1 MDKIQ
6 DLFTDNP
13 ILAKIGTPEQY
24 SQYLDTIFPSSN
36 VKDIVYHGTNANDIE
51 GGRLR
56 LSKEGVY
63 GEGIYVQTKKEFTGT
78 FGSNTLSLVINTKKP
93 FPFYDNNGK
102 LNKLWLTIR
111 DKHANTK
118 KFYWADVAKEEF
130 RDEIKK
136 LGYDSIKTEEGG
148 GNTYYILFEPEQTH
162 ILGSKQDIEEFK
174 KYTEKNIKENM
185 SSFKIFSKE
194 WWKESLGLHESP
206 PNNFENDDN
215 RQYVEDNLSA
225 LNKAALVFNFPVEDM
240 QLAFNGASSLVL
252 MDDVWSK
259 LENSN
264 SHNIQTLG
272 QALLYAKENKIDP
285 VPYLEAIKNMESLP
299 KPLVLKYDTDK
310 YYLINGEFVL
320 SLQKALNM
328 TPDILQATIN
338 VKIKEDGGQEE
349 EINLVNEFISYVKED
364 LGLVQT
370 PKIEFSDDT
379 DHVKEQCSFGYFSP
393 DLNVIW
399 VYTGDRNMADIFRTL
414 AHELVHR
421 KQEEDGKINYES
433 GKTGSDI
440 ENEANAKAGVLLRDF
455 GKKHNDIYDTPIKKF
470 IKNGLSEV
478 KIQKPIPNALKPLEQ
493 IKTQID
499 QTKDKAALIALSI
512 KVAELVLPIWEYY
525 YPNDDRPR
533 KAIEAAKSGDN
544 AAHAAMGVAAASHA
558 ANSLAA
564 NRAARAAY
572 YAARVTDYVDY
583 IADEA
588 HIATDAAIEATKF
601 HFNLKEVK
609 IQQPINYKKAYGE
622 VHSYDEMKKWESENS
637 KLPSHFLIDRTN
649 NTVLAGFQDMNIPK
663 WAWNL
668 HGNDNVPP
676 TENNMFALAS
686 KSSITNPPP
695 YLNTPNIDITN
706 PSSWGNISKV
716 RQYIKNLNEVKISK
730 PQNFPF
736 LKLKKGQK
744 VKFETKDFSFIGDI
758 IDVKF
763 VNYKAEFDDDGELLS
778 ADKEIKSDFQSSEAM
793 QVYVKI
799 DLKSFKIKPG
809 APSYIKVPK
818 DEYESYMFINP
829 ERNPG
834 NEKNIQANN
843 LNRWNKFTI
852 LNEVKIQNPVVNLDQ
867 KIKDISNDINDQIE
881 HIYFIG
887 DDTNDLNDQMDN
899 IARTYNWDYTTE
911 SLKNMNVKNK
921 IELYR
926 DLENLQEKFK

>member
-1 MDKIQ
+1 M
-6 DLFTDNP
+6 
-13 ILAKIGTPEQY
+13 
-24 SQYLDTIFPSSN
+24 
-36 VKDIVYHGTNANDIE
+36 
-51 GGRLR
+51 
-56 LSKEGVY
+56 Y

-148 GNTYYILFEPEQTH
+148 GNVYYILFNPEQTH

-185 SSFKIFSKE
+185 SSFKIFSKK
-194 WWKESLGLHESP
+194 WWKENLDLNESP
-206 PNNFENDDN
+206 PNDFENDDN
-215 RQYVEDNLSA
+215 QQYVEDNLSA

-338 VKIKEDGGQEE
+338 VKIKEDGGQED
-349 EINLVNEFISYVKED
+349 EINLVNEFIRYVKEN

-399 VYTGDRNMADIFRTL
+399 VYAGDRNMADIFRTL

-478 KIQKPIPNALKPLEQ
+478 KIQKPIPNALKLLEQ
-493 IKTQID
+493 IKTQIE
-499 QTKDKAALIALSI
+499 QTEDKATKTALAI
-512 KVAELVLPIWEYY
+512 KAAELVLPIYEYY
-525 YPNDDRPR
+525 YPNNDRAH
-533 KAIEAAKSGDN
+533 KAIEAAKSGN
-544 AAHAAMGVAAASHA
+544 ANADDYYSADSAADCAAAAAYAA
-558 ANSLAA
+558 ANASDYAATNAVINAIKATKLHFKLDEVKIQIKAPNNLAKLEQIKDEMSQTKDEA
-564 NRAARAAY
+564 TLKALSIKAVELVLPIWYYYYPNDKRVKNTIEAAKRGEIDDEGASEAGNDIVDNNTPGAYDVARAAD
-572 YAARVTDYVDY
+572 YAASDVHGNSEAAAYVTIYN
-583 IADEA
+583 
-588 HIATDAAIEATKF
+588 AIEATKS

-622 VHSYDEMKKWESENS
+622 VHSYGEMKNWEDKNGT
-637 KLPSHFLIDRTN
+637 LPSHFLVDRTN
-649 NTVLAGFQDMNIPK
+649 NTVLAGFQDYNIPK
-663 WAWNL
+663 WAWDL
-668 HGNDNVPP
+668 HGNDNIPP
-676 TENNMFALAS
+676 TENNKFALAS

-695 YLNTPNIDITN
+695 YLNTPNIDVTN
-706 PSSWGNISKV
+706 PSSWSNISKV
-716 RQYIKNLNEVKISK
+716 KQYIKNLS
-730 PQNFPF
+730 
-736 LKLKKGQK
+736 
-744 VKFETKDFSFIGDI
+744 
-758 IDVKF
+758 
-763 VNYKAEFDDDGELLS
+763 
-778 ADKEIKSDFQSSEAM
+778 
-793 QVYVKI
+793 
-799 DLKSFKIKPG
+799 
-809 APSYIKVPK
+809 
-818 DEYESYMFINP
+818 
-829 ERNPG
+829 
-834 NEKNIQANN
+834 
-843 LNRWNKFTI
+843 
-852 LNEVKIQNPVVNLDQ
+852 EVKIQNPVVDLDQ

-899 IARTYNWDYTTE
+899 IARTHNWDYTTE